1 MNRIVRFLA
10 PMALALTLVAGAGDA
25 DVDVDNDSVGVDADV
40 DVAPDTVGTNTGMV
54 DTTAVTVD
62 GEGIEKL
69 VEAKLIAAPGYGDV
83 DVESGGE
90 GVIILNG
97 TVATDAE
104 KTEAERLA
112 REVDGVTTVT
122 NNITLKP

>member
-10 PMALALTLVAGAGDA
+10 PMALALTLVACTGDA

>member
-10 PMALALTLVAGAGDA
+10 PMALALTLVACTGDA
-25 DVDVDNDSVGVDADV
+25 DVDVDNDSVGVNADV

-90 GVIILNG
+90 GIIILNG

>member
-1 MNRIVRFLA
+1 MNRFVRILA
-10 PMALALTLVAGAGDA
+10 PLALALALSACTGDA
-25 DVDVDNDSVGVDADV
+25 DVDMDNDTAGVDANV
-40 DVAPDTVGTNTGMV
+40 DMAPDTTDIAGSGS
-54 DTTAVTVD
+54 DTATLD

-112 REVDGVTTVT
+112 REVDGVMTVT

>member
-10 PMALALTLVAGAGDA
+10 PMALALTLVACTGDA

-90 GVIILNG
+90 GIIILNG